1 MNLMELLGGKSKDS
15 YMNEYNT
22 QIKDTEKARAKA
34 AYDYNYNKQ
43 LYDANKDY
51 FNSIGVSDP
60 SASYVNDEG
69 KTVNAFT
76 DTMNQYDKELKNLSD
91 EKAKVEK
98 QNKYNVF
105 GDGIVGGIL
114 NPWVQAGSAVGD
126 FVTTGTDAWTK
137 GDRDLLSDLGAG
149 GQVALDIAT
158 LGTGTAAK
166 TAGTTALKTAG
177 KMAGL
182 GAGYGALEGLRTEG
196 GNALT
201 SEGMGNIASSALTSA
216 AVGGG
221 LGAAGYGVGK
231 LWNKYSTPTSSSTA
245 LIPYSGANSANNQQ
259 LQGYMKTLG
268 LDGSD
273 LSTGT
278 LNSARKT
285 AMKNLANNVG
295 YETAEGQAQRTA
307 INNAYQNLLN
317 ASKTTTA
324 TPTYTAPSYSLG
336 TRLKTFKNN
345 IPTMGQDLR
354 NTRAGQTVSN
364 LMKTKTGKIGAGI
377 GAGLILNNILNN
389 NQNNTNT
396 TTPSVNVNNMTDEE
410 LYNYIYNG
418 GY

>member
-1 MNLMELLGGKSKDS
+1 MGLIDTMIKMNTEENTKGYD
-15 YMNEYNT
+15 T

-34 AYDYNYNKQ
+34 AYDYHYNKD
-43 LYDANKDY
+43 LYNANKDY
-51 FNSIGVSDP
+51 FDSIGVSDP

-76 DTMNQYDKELKNLSD
+76 DAMNQYDKELKNLSD

-105 GDGIVGGIL
+105 GDGIIGGIL
-114 NPWVQAGSAVGD
+114 NPWVRAGSAVGD

-137 GDRDLLSDLGAG
+137 GDRDLLSDLGAA
-149 GQVALDIAT
+149 GQAALDVAT

-166 TAGTTALKTAG
+166 AAGTTALKTAG

-182 GAGYGALEGLRTEG
+182 GAGYGALEGLRNEG

-231 LWNKYSTPTSSSTA
+231 LWNKYSTPTSNSTA

-273 LSTGT
+273 LSAGT
-278 LNSARKT
+278 LNSARRT
-285 AMKNLANNVG
+285 AMKNTAKNVG

-317 ASKTTTA
+317 ASKTATA

-336 TRLKTFKNN
+336 TRLKTFGSN
-345 IPTMGQDLR
+345 IPTMGRDLR

-364 LMKTKTGKIGAGI
+364 LMKTKTGKIGAGV
-377 GAGLILNNILNN
+377 GAGLVLNNILNG

-396 TTPSVNVNNMTDEE
+396 ATPSADVNNMTAEE
-410 LYNYIYNG
+410 LYNYVYNG

>member
-1 MNLMELLGGKSKDS
+1 MNLTELLGGKSKDS

-105 GDGIVGGIL
+105 GDGIIGGIL

-245 LIPYSGANSANNQQ
+245 LIPYSGTNSANNQQ

-273 LSTGT
+273 LSAGT
-278 LNSARKT
+278 LSSARKT
-285 AMKNLANNVG
+285 AMKDLANNVG

-317 ASKTTTA
+317 ANKTTTA

-336 TRLKTFKNN
+336 TRLKTFGSN
-345 IPTMGQDLR
+345 IPNMGRDLR
-354 NTRAGQTVSN
+354 NTKAGQTVSN

-377 GAGLILNNILNN
+377 GTGLILNNILNN

-396 TTPSVNVNNMTDEE
+396 ATSSVNVNNMTDEE